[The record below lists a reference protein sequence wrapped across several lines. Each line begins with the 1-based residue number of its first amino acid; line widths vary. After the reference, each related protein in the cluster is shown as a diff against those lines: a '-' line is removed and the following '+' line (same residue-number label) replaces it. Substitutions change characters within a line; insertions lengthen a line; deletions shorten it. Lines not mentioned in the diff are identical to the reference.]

1 MLIQQFLIT
10 LTLPVVFLLLA
21 RHARLG
27 SNQRSRRAWAAAL
40 LAAAFWASSILSFY
54 TGTGFPREAPIAWRV
69 AGRYALSLSALLA
82 LLATTRFLQTRG
94 SSARPGLAAGA
105 LLSLASLVLDP
116 MLTPVGES
124 LLPKEGTQLTP
135 FVLWSVFWVASWLVP
150 LAGAWLQTR
159 QAAQQTPRSL
169 YRNRLNYWQLTVLLY
184 LLGGCIA
191 LVQQRGQ
198 PVWQEVGALI
208 LIGAAILGNTTLRR
222 YDLPELR
229 PTLRHL
235 VARLA
240 STLLLF
246 GLAWAA
252 LGLMVRVLPRRSGIS
267 TSLDLI
273 LFAALFAVL
282 FMIASRLVERG
293 VRWYLLPRSPRP
305 QLALTHGKDL
315 MQSLPDP
322 EQLAS
327 LILRLIQETLGTE
340 QGHLFGVEPG
350 PGASLLLA
358 PLASLPQSGRPP
370 AAVLAGAS
378 PLSTFL
384 QQEIRA
390 PLSTFDLAQGE
401 LFGSVPPAER
411 EAIAGWQSEWLV
423 PLQVG
428 QRLVGLLALGDK
440 FTGAP
445 YYEHELAWLQ
455 KLALQAAPLLWQASQ
470 IVTLSRLSSYVF
482 ERVDRLTLEQ
492 QFLQEL
498 SALYQQFT
506 TLVSPALYSPFGEI
520 NNALQAMEPAGE
532 ATGALSQP
540 LTELRTL
547 IGHLVNVAGRVQ
559 QQQAFH
565 FAPMHLNDAVQQ
577 AMRNL
582 SPMANARRVHVEVGE
597 DPRLPVIK
605 GDEARLAEA
614 IQHLLH
620 NAIKFNKIG
629 GDVWLESGMAGN
641 EIFLHIR
648 DTGVGIPPERQEQV
662 WQAVS
667 HRQNGRYRSSSDG
680 VGLLLAR
687 FIVRAHGG
695 RLEMNSQYGAGTTVS
710 MFLPLA
716 LES

>member
-27 SNQRSRRAWAAAL
+27 SNRRSRRAWAAAL
-40 LAAAFWASSILSFY
+40 LAAAFWAASLLSFY
-54 TGTGFPREAPIAWRV
+54 TGASFPREAEVAWRV
-69 AGRYALSLSALLA
+69 AGRYALSLSALLV
-82 LLATTRFLQTRG
+82 LLTTTRFLQTPP
-94 SSARPGLAAGA
+94 SSARLGLVIAAVLG
-105 LLSLASLVLDP
+105 LASLALDP
-116 MLTPVGES
+116 IVTPVADS
-124 LLPKEGTQLTP
+124 LLPESGTQLTP
-135 FVLWSVFWVASWLVP
+135 FALWSAFWVASWVVP
-150 LAGAWLQTR
+150 LTGAWLLTL

-169 YRNRLNYWQLTVLLY
+169 YRNRLNYWQLTVLIY
-184 LLGGCIA
+184 LLGGGVA
-191 LVQQRGQ
+191 LVQQPAQ
-198 PVWQEVGALI
+198 PAWQEVGALI
-208 LIGAAILGNTTLRR
+208 LIGAAMLGNTTLRR
-222 YDLPELR
+222 YDLPELK

-235 VARLA
+235 GARLA

-252 LGLMVRVLPRRSGIS
+252 LWLMVRVLPQRSGVA

-273 LFAALFAVL
+273 LFAALFAAL
-282 FMIASRLVERG
+282 FVFTNRLVERG
-293 VRWYLLPRSPRP
+293 VRWYLLPRRP
-305 QLALTHGKDL
+305 QPHLALAHGADL

-322 EQLAS
+322 EQLAE
-327 LILRLIQETLGTE
+327 LILRLVQQTLGTE
-340 QGHLFGVEPG
+340 RCHLFGVETG
-350 PGASLLLA
+350 PGGSLLLA
-358 PLASLPQSGRPP
+358 PLASLPEAGRPP
-370 AAVLAGAS
+370 AVVLAGAS
-378 PLSTFL
+378 PLSLFL
-384 QQEIRA
+384 QQGIHG

-401 LFGSVPPAER
+401 LFGSAPAAEK
-411 EAIAGWQSEWLV
+411 EAITGWQSEWLL

-428 QRLVGLLALGDK
+428 QRLVAVLALGDK

-455 KLALQAAPLLWQASQ
+455 RLAPQAGPLLWQAHQ
-470 IVTLSRLSSYVF
+470 IATLSRLSSYVF

-498 SALYQQFT
+498 SALYQQFS
-506 TLVSPALYSPFGEI
+506 TLVSPALYAPFGEI
-520 NNALQAMEPAGE
+520 NTALQAMEPAEE
-532 ATGALSQP
+532 ATGTLSQP
-540 LTELRTL
+540 LTELRTM

-559 QQQAFH
+559 QQQEFR

-582 SPMANARRVHVEVGE
+582 APMATARRVRVEVNE
-597 DPRLPVIK
+597 DPRLPVIT
-605 GDEARLAEA
+605 GDEGRLAEA

-629 GDVWLESGMAGN
+629 GEVWLDSGMAGN
-641 EIFLHIR
+641 ELYLHIR
-648 DTGVGIPPERQEQV
+648 DTGVGIPPERTEQI

-667 HRQNGRYRSSSDG
+667 RRQNGRYRSSSDG

-695 RLEMNSQYGAGTTVS
+695 RLEMSSQYGSGTTFS
-710 MFLPLA
+710 IYLPLA